1 MIWPSM
7 IWVAW
12 FFAGAFLCNSLPHL
26 AAGLQGR
33 PFPSPF
39 AKPRG
44 VGNSSPLVN
53 VLWGM
58 FNVVVGLVLLSL
70 QPVSI
75 GLNLPFVVVIAGA
88 LAIGVFLA
96 LHFGKVLK

>member
-1 MIWPSM
+1 M

-75 GLNLPFVVVIAGA
+75 GLNAPFIIVIAGA
-88 LAIGVFLA
+88 LAIGVYLA
-96 LHFGKVLK
+96 LHFGRVLSRRD

>member
-1 MIWPSM
+1 M

-33 PFPSPF
+33 PFPSPI
-39 AKPRG
+39 ARPRG
-44 VGNSSPLVN
+44 VGLSSPLVN

-75 GLNLPFVVVIAGA
+75 GLNAPFIIVIAGA
-88 LAIGVFLA
+88 LAIGVYLA

>member
-1 MIWPSM
+1 M

-39 AKPRG
+39 SKPRG
-44 VGNSSPLVN
+44 VGLSSPLVN

-70 QPVSI
+70 QPVSV
-75 GLNLPFVVVIAGA
+75 GLNAPFIIVIAGA
-88 LAIGVFLA
+88 LAIGVYLA

>member
-1 MIWPSM
+1 M

-44 VGNSSPLVN
+44 IGLSSPLVN

-58 FNVVVGLVLLSL
+58 VNVVVGLVLLSL
-70 QPVSI
+70 QPVSV
-75 GLNLPFVVVIAGA
+75 GFNAPFVVVIAGA
-88 LAIGVFLA
+88 LAIGVYLA

>member
-1 MIWPSM
+1 M

-39 AKPRG
+39 ARPRG
-44 VGNSSPLVN
+44 VGLSSPLAN

-75 GLNLPFVVVIAGA
+75 GLNAPFIIVIAGA
-88 LAIGVFLA
+88 LAIGVYLA